1 MGMRGDRVNWH
12 TATLTE
18 LYTIAYYDNEVPLI
32 YRIQAARE
40 IVKREKQT
48 RKPYRVNQQKVRIQY
63 PK

>member
-1 MGMRGDRVNWH
+1 MKWH

-18 LYTIAYYDNEVPLI
+18 LYTIACYDEAPTYI
-32 YRIQAARE
+32 KWQAAAE
-40 IVKREKQT
+40 IIRRQQQT